1 MKIIIAG
8 GTGLLGSEAA
18 RIMIDAGH
26 EVHAITLPFKN
37 LNIPKEM
44 ILHELDFIHA
54 SDEKLD
60 HLMHNM
66 DAFVF
71 AVGVD
76 ERIEFKKPVFEAYEK
91 YNIVPLY
98 RLLSSAKRCNVK
110 KAIVL
115 GSYFSYFA
123 KNLKEF
129 RLEEYHP
136 YIKSRIKQENTAF
149 SLADDSFS
157 VVVLEL
163 PYIFGIQEGR
173 KPVWSIFIERFHR
186 PKIIFFPK
194 GGTSMVTL
202 YQVGIAIYHAI
213 LYGENKTA
221 YPLGYVQMPWRVL
234 IKKVLSSMKQ
244 KKLIITVPNWMAQ
257 LGFNA
262 LQKSYEKKGI
272 EPGLNPKKFIKLMS
286 YKTYIDPALSKDL
299 RIPDDDINKAIDES
313 ITYAYRIYLEKLEV
327 TDMKVSS

>member
-1 MKIIIAG
+1 MK
-8 GTGLLGSEAA
+8 GLSL
-18 RIMIDAGH
+18 
-26 EVHAITLPFKN
+26 KN
-37 LNIPKEM
+37 LFLKLMKNTTLYLYTGCFHQQKDVTLKSDCLRKLFFH
-44 ILHELDFIHA
+44 IL
-54 SDEKLD
+54 
-60 HLMHNM
+60 
-66 DAFVF
+66 
-71 AVGVD
+71 
-76 ERIEFKKPVFEAYEK
+76 R
-91 YNIVPLY
+91 
-98 RLLSSAKRCNVK
+98 
-110 KAIVL
+110 
-115 GSYFSYFA
+115 
-123 KNLKEF
+123 KNLKKF

-262 LQKSYEKKGI
+262 LQKSYEKKG
-272 EPGLNPKKFIKLMS
+272 LNLGSILRNLSNLCLIKRIL
-286 YKTYIDPALSKDL
+286 IL
-299 RIPDDDINKAIDES
+299 RCQKI
-313 ITYAYRIYLEKLEV
+313 
-327 TDMKVSS
+327 